1 MQVAYPGSTQ
11 SVGQN
16 QAGGGRVDQAIRTG
30 AAATGVSFDYL
41 ARTAYRES
49 SYRTDLTMS
58 TSSATGL
65 YQFLD
70 QTWLGLVKTEG
81 PGVGLGAASAA
92 ITRDRN
98 GRYDVA
104 DPQMKQ
110 RILDLRRDPTVSA
123 VMAGKFTQQNQ
134 SYMTGQ
140 LGRAPTSGELY
151 AGHVL
156 GPAGGAKL
164 IQLAQ
169 TAPNAAA
176 ADYYPEAAASNR
188 AIFYQPNG
196 QPKSIADVYGY
207 LTREVEV
214 PPPSGGQTL
223 APGMVATA
231 PRPSPAGVNPL
242 STIIAA
248 QTAGSAKEQPLA
260 FATGNPAEARRSLES
275 SVAQL
280 SIPGEAGKAQSET
293 GSTLAGWRAKRSND
307 AFSALMRSDAAEV
320 NDELPMDLVALGRSG
335 KAQAVSKLL
344 PGLGGPGLGG
354 PAAGVSAFAPLGR
367 SGGAGAAEAMASG
380 TAGAGGVTG
389 DGQRHSRI
397 YTDALRRAGGGAP
410 AQPLPMVTGP
420 LGVMRPSR
428 FSATAYA
435 AGGASAGATAG
446 SVAAPG
452 GLPLGALSFA
462 PVEAAP
468 SAPAAASTAS
478 TAGVPILPPVPAEA
492 WSVSPLDLV
501 AESRGRVL

>member
-11 SVGQN
+11 NVGQS

-92 ITRDRN
+92 ISRDRN

-169 TAPNAAA
+169 TAPSAAA

-214 PPPSGGQTL
+214 PPPAGTPTQGL

-260 FATGNPAEARRSLES
+260 FATTNPAEARRSLDS

-307 AFSALMRSDAAEV
+307 AFSALMRSDAAEM
-320 NDELPMDLVALGRSG
+320 NGELPMDLVALGQSG

-344 PGLGGPGLGG
+344 PGLGGGT
-354 PAAGVSAFAPLGR
+354 GVSAFAPLGR

-428 FSATAYA
+428 FSAAAYA
-435 AGGASAGATAG
+435 AGGSAAASAAPAT
-446 SVAAPG
+446 STAAPG

-462 PVEAAP
+462 PVEPPASAATTSP
-468 SAPAAASTAS
+468 TAS
-478 TAGVPILPPVPAEA
+478 ATGAPILPPVPAEA
-492 WSVSPLDLV
+492 WSVPPLDLV

>member
-1 MQVAYPGSTQ
+1 MQVGSTGAGQ
-11 SVGQN
+11 GQGVGT
-16 QAGGGRVDQAIRTG
+16 RVEQAIRTG

-49 SYRTDLTMS
+49 TYRSDLTMS

-81 PGVGLGAASAA
+81 ANVGLGAAANA

-104 DPQMKQ
+104 DAATRQ
-110 RILDLRRDPTVSA
+110 RILDLRKDPTVSA
-123 VMAGKFTQQNQ
+123 VMAGKFTQANQ
-134 SYMTGQ
+134 SYMTSQ
-140 LGRAPTSGELY
+140 LGRAPSSGELY

-156 GPAGGAKL
+156 GPAGGTKL

-169 TAPNAAA
+169 SSPNAAA

-188 AIFYQPNG
+188 AIFYQANG
-196 QPKSIADVYGY
+196 QPKSVADVYGF
-207 LTREVEV
+207 LTREADI
-214 PPPSGGQTL
+214 PAPGATPL
-223 APGMVATA
+223 AAGMVATA
-231 PRPSPAGVNPL
+231 PRPSPAAVNPL

-248 QTAGSAKEQPLA
+248 QSAGSAKEQPLG
-260 FATGNPAEARRSLES
+260 FATNDPFEARRSIDS

-320 NDELPMDLVALGRSG
+320 NGQLPMDLMALGQGG

-344 PGLGGPGLGG
+344 PGLGGMAGG
-354 PAAGVSAFAPLGR
+354 ATAFAPLGR
-367 SGGAGAAEAMASG
+367 TASAGAAEAMAAG
-380 TAGAGGVTG
+380 TAGAGGIAG
-389 DGQRHSRI
+389 DGVRHSRV
-397 YTDALRRAGGGAP
+397 YTDALRQAGGGAP
-410 AQPLPMVTGP
+410 AQPLPMVTGS

-428 FSATAYA
+428 FSAAAYV
-435 AGGASAGATAG
+435 AGGAATA
-446 SVAAPG
+446 SAAATSASPG
-452 GLPLGALSFA
+452 GVPLNALSFA
-462 PVEAAP
+462 PVEETA
-468 SAPAAASTAS
+468 SAGPRASTPADA
-478 TAGVPILPPVPAEA
+478 TGTLPILPQVPAEA
-492 WSVSPLDLV
+492 WSVPPLDLV
-501 AESRGRVL
+501 AESRGKVL